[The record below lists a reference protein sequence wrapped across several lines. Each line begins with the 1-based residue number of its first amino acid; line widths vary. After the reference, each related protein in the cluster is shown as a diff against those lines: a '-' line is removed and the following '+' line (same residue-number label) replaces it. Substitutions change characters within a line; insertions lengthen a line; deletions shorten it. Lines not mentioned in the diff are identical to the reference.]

1 MPFREINSKMIEA
14 TVVPGQRLF
23 SQRGAMLAY
32 KGEVSFT
39 PNIAG
44 RPGRRHVDDRPPGGE
59 RGRPR

>member
-14 TVVPGQRLF
+14 TVAPGQKLF

-39 PNIAG
+39 PNLQSGQGGVMSMI
-44 RPGRRHVDDRPPGGE
+44 GRRAAGE
-59 RGRPR
+59 AAP

>member
-1 MPFREINSKMIEA
+1 MAFREINSKMVEA

-39 PNIAG
+39 PSFKGVRAG
-44 RPGRRHVDDRPPGGE
+44 
-59 RGRPR
+59 

>member
-1 MPFREINSKMIEA
+1 MAFREINSKMVEA

-39 PNIAG
+39 PSLQ
-44 RPGRRHVDDRPPGGE
+44 GGQ
-59 RGRPR
+59 GG